1 MVSYAEMYHPMMY
14 VCKYRWSDEHI
25 AIKAKITRN
34 EQTLFLDF
42 LLSGTDYD
50 KFVCMVGAFRGFDS
64 NGKETI
70 IKLLDTD
77 IITIIESDYSVVKND
92 YDKKCADDYKLYLE
106 HEKARREEHERNRT
120 EKEKT
125 KEPEKEK
132 VKEPEAEMCS
142 RRGFWYRLFHRNK

>member
-1 MVSYAEMYHPMMY
+1 MVSYAKMYHPMMY
-14 VCKYRWSDEHI
+14 ICKYCWSDEHI

-77 IITIIESDYSVVKND
+77 IITIIESDYLVVKDD
-92 YDKKCADDYKLYLE
+92 YDKKCADDYELYLK
-106 HEKARREEHERNRT
+106 HEKARREEYEQYRA
-120 EKEKT
+120 EKEK
-125 KEPEKEK
+125 EKEK
-132 VKEPEAEMCS
+132 EPDTKICS
-142 RRGFWYRLFHRNK
+142 RRGFWYRIFHRNK

>member
-1 MVSYAEMYHPMMY
+1 MVSYAKMYHPMMY
-14 VCKYRWSDEHI
+14 ICKYCWSDEHI

-77 IITIIESDYSVVKND
+77 IITIIESDYLVVKDD
-92 YDKKCADDYKLYLE
+92 YDKKCADDYNLYLE
-106 HEKARREEHERNRT
+106 QEKARREEHERNRT
-120 EKEKT
+120 EKEKS

-132 VKEPEAEMCS
+132 VKEPETEMSS